1 MLKKYRGVI
10 LSMMVV
16 GLLAAP
22 GVSYAEEPTVTGGE
36 VQADQAVSLAVQQDQ
51 DAASEEADTDISD
64 TDSEKLVDDAESI
77 VQDASVNDVVAEP
90 VSSPAAR
97 SVSGWSRIFGKDQFD
112 TMQAIS
118 KTGWSTSE
126 NVVIATDAT
135 FWDALAANALA
146 GVLDCP
152 VLLTRKD
159 SLSWQARDEIKR
171 LGAKHAYICGGPIA
185 IASGVD
191 AQVKSAGCSEVTR
204 VYGQDQQGT
213 SLEIA
218 KLVQK
223 MKPATQVIV
232 ATSTTFQD
240 ALSIGALRIC
250 NEIAHSHLRLWL
262 QHAALFPMRF
272 HCPFWD

>member
-171 LGAKHAYICGGPIA
+171 LGAKTCLY
-185 IASGVD
+185 
-191 AQVKSAGCSEVTR
+191 
-204 VYGQDQQGT
+204 
-213 SLEIA
+213 
-218 KLVQK
+218 
-223 MKPATQVIV
+223 
-232 ATSTTFQD
+232 
-240 ALSIGALRIC
+240 LR
-250 NEIAHSHLRLWL
+250 WT
-262 QHAALFPMRF
+262 
-272 HCPFWD
+272 HCHCVRC